1 MPTFRRTRPS
11 MASPTHARLARSL
24 VTAATA
30 ASAAVG
36 LLPAQADAQSLRG
49 SRASID
55 RMYRQA
61 VAHDLHFYQTSGGV
75 EEAIDRGRF
84 ERLSSTADVRLHRV
98 SYPYVTA
105 TTKLFVERLGE
116 QYRAE
121 CGEPLVVTSAL
132 RPDSDQPRNSTER
145 SVHPTGMA
153 IDLRRPTKSRCLKW
167 LRTTLL
173 ALEKRGVLEATEE
186 RRPPHFHVAI
196 FPSPYGRYVG
206 ASAAAQVAEAAVE
219 EEPTRAPA
227 RATAV
232 RSTTAKAAT
241 ARRYEVRRGD
251 TLWHIARRYRT
262 TIAEL
267 RAMNG
272 LRSSTLRPGQTLLVP
287 VG

>member
-1 MPTFRRTRPS
+1 MARNRP
-11 MASPTHARLARSL
+11 LACSL
-24 VTAATA
+24 VLAATA
-30 ASAAVG
+30 GAA
-36 LLPAQADAQSLRG
+36 LLPATADAQSLRG
-49 SRASID
+49 SRASIN

-61 VAHDLHFYQTSGGV
+61 VAHDLYFYQTSDGV
-75 EEAIDRGRF
+75 ERAIDRGRF
-84 ERLSSTADVRLHRV
+84 ERLRPTADVEIHQV

-116 QYRAE
+116 QYRDA
-121 CGEPLVVTSAL
+121 CGEALVVTSAL
-132 RPDSDQPRNSTER
+132 RPDSDQPANSTER

-153 IDLRRPTKSRCLKW
+153 IDLRRPRNGKCLRW

-186 RRPPHFHVAI
+186 RRPPHFHVAV
-196 FPSPYGRYVG
+196 FPSSYGRYVG
-206 ASAAAQVAEAAVE
+206 GRAAAQVAASTD
-219 EEPTRAPA
+219 EEPVQPAA
-227 RATAV
+227 RAVTV
-232 RSTTAKAAT
+232 SAKRAAPV
-241 ARRYEVRRGD
+241 RYEVRRGD

-267 RAMNG
+267 KSLNR